1 MEKLILNKKEYNSHE
16 GKDPCSSNLF
26 QKTFIQEY
34 CNLNIYPLVGILE
47 REAGLLSDFAEAII
61 EEGGIVSYQV
71 YGNNTRTEFVKD
83 NLLNFDNI
91 YINYNNVIT
100 YIDES
105 IVKVELLK
113 LSEIV
118 LAIPNEFTPT
128 DDLTNETFS
137 TIDWNTT

>member
-1 MEKLILNKKEYNSHE
+1 MDTITLNKKQF
-16 GKDPCSSNLF
+16 PCSGLF
-26 QKTFIQEY
+26 EKTFIQEY
-34 CNLNIYPLVGILE
+34 CNLNIYPLVGVLE

-71 YGNNTRTEFVKD
+71 YGNNERTEFIKD

-105 IVKVELLK
+105 IIKVELLK

-118 LAIPNEFTPT
+118 LANENEFMDNQFDKKIKIHTGFFINS
-128 DDLTNETFS
+128 LET
-137 TIDWNTT
+137 